1 MLNRLGKSKPKILS
15 SNRIFFTFQAKDL
28 ASLLRKELDK
38 EVSISNLE
46 DNSIFFFGFDKISNR
61 KSADKSIQL
70 LYALQSFND
79 KEIFNILNQE
89 GQIEIEDK
97 LIDTFIRA
105 IIEIFKREHITTF
118 LLYRNEKFQILLD
131 KLLNDENLK
140 NPQVLLLSFS
150 LSEKVIKRLKDF
162 NYHFDYVSRFRN
174 FIKVFCQYSNSGR
187 YSTFAIIRAISQ
199 IILLNVDKENS
210 ESLAKVVK
218 NVVIPKL
225 DFELEGSEENLLSD
239 LARVLVEY
247 HFYLSEDEKM
257 KIIEVLFK
265 LVKFRNDFGSGY
277 NLLVNFANLCPD
289 LGYRTLV
296 KFEKMIVETL
306 DKNSSI
312 FNKNYFLIVAGLAK
326 RSERIGVDQ
335 NFVDLCFCMIKKMF
349 ESEIVILFESQ
360 SNLDSL
366 LTLMTGKFFSV
377 SQCEEMK
384 FLLINYAKKTNQL
397 SQLAKFA
404 RILFSLRFNNRT
416 SLQSTIFWNEISKI
430 FLDCYSDSRDSE
442 NSIFFQSFF
451 NHFVFFPEKIKRMIG
466 DFRIPIYGF
475 TTRILLSYL
484 YNIMF
489 LNFKSKN
496 VNFLMQVTLF
506 PLSTDKIKYVR
517 ISSLKFLNV
526 VSFEYFRM
534 FVNHS
539 NRTEIY
545 DKLIKEFL
553 NNKRKLNS
561 SLNNIRLDRFLYK
574 YFFYQSIGVSRVL
587 SDKDVTNVIH
597 SFLLS
602 DQLVSDV
609 SNPEKLEMIA
619 RSGYYCLENYP
630 ANLIE
635 LKSESSQERLLQFLQ
650 TVSLHCS
657 IHPKILE
664 ALLPEYRKRFLE
676 ADFCIESE
684 SDSQH
689 EVDLSSLSF
698 LELDSK
704 LIDLSL
710 FKNLKRILLSSAK
723 NDNFELVVQGLL
735 PILSSRSF
743 LNSEYFSLILFRINS
758 LDFESK
764 SSKSIREFLYQISK
778 SLQKNNISI
787 SSRIAEQI
795 LIACLRYRVEML
807 DFKIDQENLSPFTKQ
822 RLSLLYFL
830 NGLESPFFIEK
841 CEANSERILL
851 QLLKTVF
858 KISKVSNFEKITV
871 EIELSKFCSH
881 AKVLTPPTDEILIES
896 RKIIREMFDR
906 NYKSEAFENLNDFSE
921 VVKLLL
927 DLGANQ
933 NSNDSFLDKK
943 SLDDRA
949 ESISI
954 INQRFQNELAS
965 FDPDI
970 DIDPADI
977 PLVFVNKNKRR
988 VYLPIDYPHRTSPY
1002 VQDLISV
1009 SLSKKYPGYL
1019 LYSIEIG
1026 PNGQIYQRESLENS
1040 SKAKSFGKFGPEW
1053 IFADDFEYREYI

>member
-15 SNRIFFTFQAKDL
+15 SNRTFFTFQRKDL

-38 EVSISNLE
+38 EVSTSNLE

-61 KSADKSIQL
+61 KSADKSIQF

-89 GQIEIEDK
+89 GQIKIEDK
-97 LIDTFIRA
+97 LIDSFIRA

-118 LLYRNEKFQILLD
+118 LLYRNEKFQILLNL
-131 KLLNDENLK
+131 LLNDENLK

-150 LSEKVIKRLKDF
+150 LAEKMIKKLKDF

-174 FIKVFCQYSNSGR
+174 FIKVFCEYSNSGR
-187 YSTFAIIRAISQ
+187 YSIFAIIRAISQ

-218 NVVIPKL
+218 NVLISKL

-247 HFYLSEDEKM
+247 HFYLSENEKL

-265 LVKFRNDFGSGY
+265 LMKFRNDFGSGY
-277 NLLVNFANLCPD
+277 NLLVNFANLNPD

-296 KFEKMIVETL
+296 KFEKMVVETL
-306 DKNSSI
+306 DKNSS
-312 FNKNYFLIVAGLAK
+312 FVNKNYFLIVAGLAK
-326 RSERIGVDQ
+326 RNERIDVDQ
-335 NFVDLCFCMIKKMF
+335 KFVDLCFCMIKKMF

-366 LTLMTGKFFSV
+366 MTLIAGKFFSV
-377 SQCEEMK
+377 SQYEEIK
-384 FLLINYAKKTNQL
+384 SLLINHAKNTKQL

-416 SLQSTIFWNEISKI
+416 SSKSTIFSNEISKI
-430 FLDCYSDSRDSE
+430 FLNCYSDSRESE

-451 NHFVFFPEKIKRMIG
+451 NHYVFFPEKIKWMIG

-496 VNFLMQVTLF
+496 VNFLMQVILF
-506 PLSTDKIKYVR
+506 PLSTDKIKHVR

-534 FVNHS
+534 FANHS

-545 DKLIKEFL
+545 DRLVKEFL
-553 NNKRKLNS
+553 NKKRNLNS
-561 SLNNIRLDRFLYK
+561 SLNITRFDRFLYK
-574 YFFYQSIGVSRVL
+574 YFFYQSIGVSRIL
-587 SDKDVTNVIH
+587 SDKDVTNIIH

-602 DQLVSDV
+602 DQLVSDM
-609 SNPEKLEMIA
+609 SDPEKLEMIA
-619 RSGYYCLENYP
+619 RSAYFCLENYP

-635 LKSESSQERLLQFLQ
+635 LKSENSQERLLQFLQ
-650 TVSLHCS
+650 SVSFQCS

-689 EVDLSSLSF
+689 EIDLSSSF
-698 LELDSK
+698 FLKLDSK
-704 LIDLSL
+704 LIDLAL
-710 FKNLKRILLSSAK
+710 FKNLKRILLNSAK
-723 NDNFELVVQGLL
+723 NDNFELVVKELQ

-743 LNSEYFSLILFRINS
+743 LNSEYFSLILLRINFF
-758 LDFESK
+758 DFESK
-764 SSKSIREFLYQISK
+764 SYESIREFLYQISK
-778 SLQKNNISI
+778 TFQNNNISI

-795 LIACLRYRVEML
+795 LIACLRYKVENL

-830 NGLESPFFIEK
+830 NGLESPFFVEK
-841 CEANSERILL
+841 CEANGQRILL

-858 KISKVSNFEKITV
+858 RISKISNLEKVAA
-871 EIELSKFCSH
+871 EIQLSKLCSH
-881 AKVLTPPTDEILIES
+881 AIILTPPADDIFIES
-896 RKIIREMFDR
+896 KKIIREMFDR
-906 NYKSEAFENLNDFSE
+906 NYKSETFENLNDFSE
-921 VVKLLL
+921 AIKLLL

-933 NSNDSFLDKK
+933 NSNDSLLDKK

-949 ESISI
+949 RSISTL
-954 INQRFQNELAS
+954 NQKFQKEFAN

-970 DIDPADI
+970 EIDSAEM
-977 PLVFVNKNKRR
+977 PLVFVNKSKRR
-988 VYLPIDYPHRTSPY
+988 LYLPIDYPHRTSPY

-1009 SLSKKYPGYL
+1009 SLSKRYPEYL

-1026 PNGQIYQRESLENS
+1026 PDGQIYQRASLENS
-1040 SKAKSFGKFGPEW
+1040 SKAKSFGNFGPEW